1 MNYERALWSNATC
14 AAPWAAV
21 VTVLAVTAVVNKVVD
36 LGSLRF
42 DQAVPITGLTELH
55 TVSSHLLARVAWAIC
70 ALGSSLVAVAAI
82 ITCALVVVICL
93 GDLDIRKRKVVGA
106 GIATAA
112 IALVASIKLA
122 GVELLSEPE
131 VTSQLREMTILRTH
145 ASFAVHTNGFFDKVS
160 YLTFLSLVS
169 AASAT
174 LTWQRNV
181 ARTAEVLNRRF
192 EGLQWLLYVGAAA
205 LVLRALENYAFYRWP
220 GVWLSPEMGKAVDRM
235 ALAVSTAHGAFYSAI
250 LVSLYVPSALI
261 IRVRATLLANQET
274 AGTGESPEAWLLRAR
289 LAASPFQE
297 LARLFLTVAPL
308 LAGGPFAKLVSAFV
322 S

>member
-1 MNYERALWSNATC
+1 MNYERALWSNAMC

-21 VTVLAVTAVVNKVVD
+21 VTVLVVTAVVDKAVD
-36 LGSLRF
+36 LGSLGF
-42 DQAVPITGLTELH
+42 DQAVSITALTELH

-70 ALGSSLVAVAAI
+70 ALGFSLVTVAAI
-82 ITCALVVVICL
+82 ITCALVVAICF
-93 GDLDIRKRKVVGA
+93 GDLDTRKRWVVGV
-106 GIATAA
+106 GIAIAA
-112 IALVASIKLA
+112 FALVASIVLP
-122 GVELLSEPE
+122 GVQLLSEPE
-131 VTSQLREMTILRTH
+131 VTSQLREMTIRQTH
-145 ASFAVHTNGFFDKVS
+145 AAFAISTNKFFDQVF
-160 YLTFLSLVS
+160 YLTYLLLVY

-181 ARTAEVLNRRF
+181 ARTAEVLNRRL

-220 GVWLSPEMGKAVDRM
+220 GVWLSPDLGKAVDRM
-235 ALAVSTAHGAFYSAI
+235 ALAVSAGYGAFYSAL
-250 LVSLYVPSALI
+250 LVSLYVPTALI

-274 AGTGESPEAWLLRAR
+274 ACTGESPEAWLLRMR

-297 LARLFLTVAPL
+297 LGRLFLTVAPL
-308 LAGGPFAKLVSAFV
+308 LAGGPFAKLFSAFV